1 MVCYG
6 IFWSGQF
13 NSFRSKCCKTSSN
26 FWCPQELEEHKNFT
40 YHRRL
45 VFVFVFLV
53 FWTLVFVFWATMFLV
68 FLMLFLLL
76 SFSFLLFWFFRFLS
90 RAFLLKV
97 TTKLLYCT
105 LATAPHYKPPP
116 PAFLLVNKKIHPII
130 SPTGYEPPLVI
141 VPNVLKC
148 IRFIQKF
155 WTKNQ

>member
-13 NSFRSKCCKTSSN
+13 NSFRGKCCKTSSN

-76 SFSFLLFWFFRFLS
+76 SFSFFLFWFFRLLS
-90 RAFLLKV
+90 RAFLPKV

-116 PAFLLVNKKIHPII
+116 
-130 SPTGYEPPLVI
+130 SPPLPTCKQKNTSDHKPHRI
-141 VPNVLKC
+141 WASLGYCSKRIEMHSICSEVL
-148 IRFIQKF
+148 
-155 WTKNQ
+155 N